1 MLILYKDCGF
11 EIRAQEVTAQIFI
24 IQSTVLPIIG
34 LHMKTKHQQ
43 LNGTFRNITTIRLC
57 QS

>member
-24 IQSTVLPIIG
+24 IQSPVLPIIG
-34 LHMKTKHQQ
+34 LHMKTNKRS
-43 LNGTFRNITTIRLC
+43 TVE
-57 QS
+57 